1 MTERARGL
9 TPVTINHLS
18 GNFGGARAARW
29 EPAECCELVPRVD
42 GVTRDGQTAFSLI
55 HTSFIFSFNLI
66 INHLVVGGLFVM
78 HWAGC

>member
-1 MTERARGL
+1 M
-9 TPVTINHLS
+9 TINHLS